1 MTGLLPTRNPE
12 QPGRQQQPAG
22 EEDGEQGQALHQPAD
37 IGQRP
42 SVGEDQRDGG
52 QHDDDTEDTSGE
64 VLPARG
70 YQRGSRASRCDNTM
84 NATAAAGR
92 NSIPATT

>member
-1 MTGLLPTRNPE
+1 
-12 QPGRQQQPAG
+12 
-22 EEDGEQGQALHQPAD
+22 LHQPAD